1 MGENFKFSTGTTA
14 WAALTRGVG
23 EEFPGTWLI
32 KRGSSSDCSAT
43 SEALRLE
50 DLDEGREVRS
60 GERWG
65 DVRSCDESW
74 SECLSC
80 APEEVRSGERSPSE
94 A

>member
-1 MGENFKFSTGTTA
+1 VGEKFKFSAGPTA

-32 KRGSSSDCSAT
+32 KTGSSSDCSAT

-65 DVRSCDESW
+65 DVRSCERW
-74 SECLSC
+74 G
-80 APEEVRSGERSPSE
+80 RSGELNGELRSDERSV
-94 A
+94 